1 MINDNLD
8 MAAEL
13 WFKWEKRRMWS
24 LNDDQVYA
32 EDHDLIAAVT
42 AVYRKQLERM
52 ISQGVKE
59 QIELDAASERLA
71 EEIAQLLGTK

>member
-13 WFKWEKRRMWS
+13 WFKWDKRRLKAS
-24 LNDDQVYA
+24 NDDQVYQ
-32 EDHDLIAAVT
+32 EDYDLIAAVT